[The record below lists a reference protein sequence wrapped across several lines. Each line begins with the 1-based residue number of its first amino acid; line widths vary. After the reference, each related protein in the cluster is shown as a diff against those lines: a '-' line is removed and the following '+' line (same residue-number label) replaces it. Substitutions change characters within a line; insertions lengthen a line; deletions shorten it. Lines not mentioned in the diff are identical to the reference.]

1 MALEPEAGH
10 QHQNGGELDH
20 DPRPHQLV
28 GPGAPKVSALEQGE
42 HAQTQDDKDDRE
54 QDVEQSIDEGDHGAD
69 VGWNPSAGNGVGLSV
84 NLKMFLLLRL
94 GDASSR
100 SASKMN
106 GVPVH
111 LRGMNA

>member
-1 MALEPEAGH
+1 MALEPETGH

-20 DPRPHQLV
+20 HPRPHQLV
-28 GPGAPKVSALEQGE
+28 GPGASEVSALEQGE
-42 HAQTQDDKDDRE
+42 HAQAQDDKDNCE
-54 QDVEQSIDEGDHGAD
+54 QDVEQSIDEGDHAAD
-69 VGWNPSAGNGVGLSV
+69 VGWNPTAGNGARPSA
-84 NLKMFLLLRL
+84 NLKKFLLLRL